1 MPRTPRASVPPR
13 TRSRAAVAR
22 TRTVTAALPRTPRVT
37 AKKAAPKTVPVATE
51 VHEDPV
57 EELIRKHAPARAAHH
72 HSTKIPLGYAIAIA
86 AVVILIVFG
95 WWFTLDRNLHG
106 QYRDPE
112 ATDPGVVD
120 IIQGG
125 VNQFQRTPSL
135 VPPVNP
141 NPSPTIPS
149 PFEQRLENAQN
160 P

>member
-13 TRSRAAVAR
+13 ARSRAVVAR
-22 TRTVTAALPRTPRVT
+22 TRTVTAAAARVPRVI
-37 AKKAAPKTVPVATE
+37 AKKTVPKAVPVATE

-57 EELIRKHAPARAAHH
+57 EVLIRKHAPARAAHH
-72 HSTKIPLGYAIAIA
+72 HNTKIPLGYAVAIA
-86 AVVILIVFG
+86 AVIILIVFG

-112 ATDPGVVD
+112 TMDPGVTD

-125 VNQFQRTPSL
+125 VDQFQKTPSL

-141 NPSPTIPS
+141 NPSSATPS
-149 PFEQRLENAQN
+149 PFEQRSQNAQT